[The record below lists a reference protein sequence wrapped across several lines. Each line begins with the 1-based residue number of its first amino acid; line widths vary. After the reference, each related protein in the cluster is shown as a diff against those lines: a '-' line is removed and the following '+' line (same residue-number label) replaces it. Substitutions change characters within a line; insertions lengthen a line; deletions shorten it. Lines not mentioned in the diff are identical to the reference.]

1 MFATLRGPF
10 FAISDEDLLEWAYRF
25 GRKTEKGFKRH
36 AFHPHRIP
44 DVFAR
49 DTPPELE
56 KLRPIAGA
64 LQLLKRLHRHR
75 NSVYADSGDP
85 REWGGASGVLH
96 ELLRATRA
104 HVGFALRIGG
114 EQALANVLHVAELA
128 RQYELGGGISFRG
141 FVEELRLA
149 ADTAQAAEAPIL
161 EEDSDGVRMM
171 TVHKAKGLE
180 FPIVILVDLTCKLS
194 RAGGGPMDRSGRTR
208 SAPSSWAAG
217 RRPICCCTARK
228 NRRAIAPRASASP
241 TSPRLAPATC

>member
-1 MFATLRGPF
+1 VLVGGRAFHEREEIEAIRAALAAVEWPDDELSVFATLRGPF

-44 DVFAR
+44 EVFTR
-49 DTPPELE
+49 DTPPDLE

-75 NSVYADSGDP
+75 NSVYADGGNG

-96 ELLRATRA
+96 ELLLATRA

-114 EQALANVLHVAELA
+114 EQALANLLHVAELA

-141 FVEELRLA
+141 FVEELRTA
-149 ADTAQAAEAPIL
+149 ADTAQAMK
-161 EEDSDGVRMM
+161 R
-171 TVHKAKGLE
+171 
-180 FPIVILVDLTCKLS
+180 
-194 RAGGGPMDRSGRTR
+194 RSSKRT
-208 SAPSSWAAG
+208 A
-217 RRPICCCTARK
+217 TA
-228 NRRAIAPRASASP
+228 SG
-241 TSPRLAPATC
+241 